1 MLNIMDFIHYSL
13 YGINPPTP
21 CASKQQKYNFCRRHG
36 KIALHFDIVTYNGV
50 LTRIFFTGVH
60 RTHREAK
67 RGS

>member
-1 MLNIMDFIHYSL
+1 MELTL
-13 YGINPPTP
+13 PPLALQNSRSTIFVGDM
-21 CASKQQKYNFCRRHG
+21 AKSH
-36 KIALHFDIVTYNGV
+36 LHFDIVTYNGV